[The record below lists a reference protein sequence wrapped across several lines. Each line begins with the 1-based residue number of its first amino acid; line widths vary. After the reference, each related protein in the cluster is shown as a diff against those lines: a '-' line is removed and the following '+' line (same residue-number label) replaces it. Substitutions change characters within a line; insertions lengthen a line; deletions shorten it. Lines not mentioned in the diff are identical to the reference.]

1 MPDDFISTE
10 APAGGVQRLL
20 ARFGGHA
27 YDLHRHETYA
37 VGATLSGAQGFRY
50 RGAGRVSARG
60 QCMVLHP
67 DEWHDGRAAAPDGFL
82 YRMVYLDPDR
92 VLAAL
97 GGRGPLP
104 FVGEAVAEDAGLAA
118 LIDELFATF
127 PDSADPLALD
137 GFLADCAGRLA
148 RRAGMTIADRSKPL
162 ARMRRVKAL
171 IDAEFDRKIAS
182 EDLERESGLD
192 RFETARRFRAYAG
205 TSPHRYLV
213 GRRLAAAHQRIASG
227 EALAE
232 VAAGTGFADQSHLTR
247 AFKARYGLT
256 PGRFRA
262 LLVAGD
268 TSRR

>member
-10 APAGGVQRLL
+10 PPQRGVQRLL

-37 VGATLSGAQGFRY
+37 VGATLLGAQGFRY
-50 RGAGRVSARG
+50 RGAGRISARG

-67 DEWHDGRAAAPDGFL
+67 DEWHDGRSATPDGFL

-104 FVGEAVAEDAGLAA
+104 FVGEAVAEDAVLAT
-118 LIDELFATF
+118 LIDEFFASF
-127 PDSADPLALD
+127 PEPADPLAVD

-148 RRAGMTIADRSKPL
+148 RRAGLAPADRSKPL

-171 IDAEFDRKIAS
+171 IDAEFDRPIAS
-182 EDLERESGLD
+182 EDIERVSGLD
-192 RFETARRFRAYAG
+192 RFETARHFRAFVG

-213 GRRLAAAHQRIASG
+213 GRRLAVAHRRIARG
-227 EALAE
+227 EALAD
-232 VAAGTGFADQSHLTR
+232 VAAETGFSDQSHLTR
-247 AFKARYGLT
+247 AFKGRYGLT

-262 LLVAGD
+262 LLAAGGAGF
-268 TSRR
+268 R